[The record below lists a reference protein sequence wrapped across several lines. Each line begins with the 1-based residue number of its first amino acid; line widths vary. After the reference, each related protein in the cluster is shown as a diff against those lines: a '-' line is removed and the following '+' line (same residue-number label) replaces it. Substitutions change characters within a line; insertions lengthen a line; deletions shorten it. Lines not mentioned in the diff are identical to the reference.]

1 MAFSLSAG
9 DLQPATMAGF
19 GERWGQGKGPHL
31 VPCKHFT
38 EGPRL
43 FCSLVSGLMDRPDVA
58 PGKPSSGL
66 LGSWVRSLISRF
78 CCSSR
83 RELHGANACHHLPFG
98 QAEGQQALQPT
109 ALGQWGQCRPGLF
122 CSLELGL
129 ALLFILSRPLVSEP
143 CPACLGCFAVGLQG
157 LMEPQK
163 PDLFTGSPQAGPK
176 GPLTERGEIFPLCA

>member
-1 MAFSLSAG
+1 MSEVL
-9 DLQPATMAGF
+9 DQP
-19 GERWGQGKGPHL
+19 
-31 VPCKHFT
+31 
-38 EGPRL
+38 
-43 FCSLVSGLMDRPDVA
+43 
-58 PGKPSSGL
+58 L
-66 LGSWVRSLISRF
+66 LLL

-83 RELHGANACHHLPFG
+83 RELHGANASHHLPFG
-98 QAEGQQALQPT
+98 QAEGQQALQTT
-109 ALGQWGQCRPGLF
+109 ALGQWGQCWPGLF